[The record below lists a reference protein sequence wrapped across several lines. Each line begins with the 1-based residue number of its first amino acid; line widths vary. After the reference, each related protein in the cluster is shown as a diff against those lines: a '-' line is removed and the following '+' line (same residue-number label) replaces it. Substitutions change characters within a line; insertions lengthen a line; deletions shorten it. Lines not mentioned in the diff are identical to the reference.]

1 MFKKNKSEVLCGHFK
16 ESLAAQKKK
25 CNPLLEKT
33 TLVVFEEE
41 KSAFHCTLGC
51 YVVEKKCC
59 DLQC

>member
-33 TLVVFEEE
+33 TLVVFELR
-41 KSAFHCTLGC
+41 KRNLHFTVLSGVML
-51 YVVEKKCC
+51 
-59 DLQC
+59 